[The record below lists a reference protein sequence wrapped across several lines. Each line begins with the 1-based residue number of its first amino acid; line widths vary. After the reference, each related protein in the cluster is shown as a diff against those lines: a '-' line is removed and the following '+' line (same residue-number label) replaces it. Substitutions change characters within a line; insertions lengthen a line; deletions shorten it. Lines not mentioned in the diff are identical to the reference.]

1 MKKLES
7 SLKNMLMVLTAVT
20 VVAVALLAIV
30 NQITEA
36 PIREANKKA
45 LEEGLKIALNVNPA
59 DALAVQAEETLENGS
74 IIYKTDKGTAVQA
87 TTQGFGGDLKVLV
100 GFDAEGTILNY
111 SILATAETPG
121 LGSKAADWFK
131 AGGKGNITGKNPGE
145 KELKVTKDQGEIDAI
160 TASTITSRAFLAAV
174 NKAYESLSA
183 SSDGGAGATE
193 QVKKENVEQT
203 AQTAE

>member
-1 MKKLES
+1 
-7 SLKNMLMVLTAVT
+7 MVLTAVA

-74 IIYKTDKGTAVQA
+74 IIYKTDKGTAVPA

-131 AGGKGNITGKNPGE
+131 AGGEVFASVTLPG
-145 KELKVTKDQGEIDAI
+145 G
-160 TASTITSRAFLAAV
+160 R
-174 NKAYESLSA
+174 
-183 SSDGGAGATE
+183 
-193 QVKKENVEQT
+193 
-203 AQTAE
+203 